1 MIWPNYHLG
10 DTVSKATEA
19 VRLWQAEKGVVEI
32 SKGTLTIHVKLDG
45 HVKGYIFLGHGR
57 LILDTIV
64 ETENGAIGK
73 PVDREIDRPFLMLGK
88 AEGMQQSFSL
98 AGQEDFSE
106 TGCSN
111 QQEFVA
117 EAEGLLDRF
126 SRRGR
131 IHDYRHSSDGN
142 GLVFAFQNEANGL
155 DILLANGAELV
166 YKAMNTVFVSNK
178 DRAVL
183 KSSGGV
189 VCISNGKSVIVKR

>member
-1 MIWPNYHLG
+1 
-10 DTVSKATEA
+10 
-19 VRLWQAEKGVVEI
+19 
-32 SKGTLTIHVKLDG
+32 
-45 HVKGYIFLGHGR
+45 
-57 LILDTIV
+57 
-64 ETENGAIGK
+64 
-73 PVDREIDRPFLMLGK
+73 MLGK

-106 TGCSN
+106 VGCSN

-117 EAEGLLDRF
+117 GAEGLLDRF

-166 YKAMNTVFVSNK
+166 YKAMNTVFVSNN

>member
-10 DTVSKATEA
+10 DTVLMATEA

-32 SKGTLTIHVKLDG
+32 SKGTLAIHVKLDG

-64 ETENGAIGK
+64 ETEDGAIGK

-155 DILLANGAELV
+155 DILLADGAELV
-166 YKAMNTVFVSNK
+166 YKAINTVFVSNK